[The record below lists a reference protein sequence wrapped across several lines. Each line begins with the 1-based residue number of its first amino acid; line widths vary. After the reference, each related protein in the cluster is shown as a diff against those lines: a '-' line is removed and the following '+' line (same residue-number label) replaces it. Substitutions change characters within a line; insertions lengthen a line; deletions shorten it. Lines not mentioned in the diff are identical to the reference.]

1 MGCCGDREKGVT
13 VTEEQKWDYITLS
26 DFKST
31 SCLAPFSY
39 AWLWVLVLI
48 SCAVYAADAFTA
60 VNLLAF
66 DKWTSQVKPVVP
78 FEIAKWIFAIT
89 IIISYVFLIY
99 RWIRALRVMRMG
111 SVTECYLEPLA
122 AILQSMRITKTG
134 QGWRRF
140 LVFAELTKSKKGAN
154 YVALFVYFQFK
165 SALILIVA
173 QGPRIA
179 LNAMTLYAVMQ
190 AKIIPGGDHSAKDR
204 SNFEQFFM
212 NIKVMIDTGN
222 KQEIVIYFTIIH
234 LLPVALHS
242 KADGSL
248 TNYCRRKVETRLER
262 IVGKKIKK
270 AIERQN
276 QQLKKEEE
284 RAIKNGEFDSSKS
297 RPTLPKLDGD
307 DDDRSTV
314 FSMQRS
320 DTMNTTTTLPP
331 YSASNAPSYR
341 TNTMNSTGRSLIQKP
356 SLPTLD
362 ERPGMPNRSETG
374 FSSYGSNVPMLTQAG
389 NMGRSSPAPPM
400 PPLDR
405 NGPGYFGEQHNP
417 QYAPERSFTPVSQGR
432 ASPMPPRGPMPPV
445 DTNYNNFQ
453 YHSEPQPSRPYQE
466 FSPFNSRNPQMGQ
479 EYELSPV
486 DMTPTEA
493 ITRHYYGDSSPEDY
507 QPPQMPG
514 TLRAGSPAMSQP
526 AGFSSQ
532 PRAGTAPP
540 RAGVPPSLQSAIQ
553 RREASNPFP
562 NRGMNGSAPPQ
573 QQQRSA
579 TAPIQQPG
587 WAQGP
592 PRAASHLRDLHP
604 EALLPRALLLVASLP
619 RDLLRV
625 ASPHKARVPSN
636 VATVQVLPATS
647 TTTDA
652 ISNLDTQLHING
664 VYFRML
670 DITFMQHLHG
680 VDTFSFFSTLLLDTE
695 PIHFLSH

>member
-1 MGCCGDREKGVT
+1 MGCCGDREKGTT
-13 VTEEQKWDYITLS
+13 VTEEQKWTYITLS

-39 AWLWVLVLI
+39 AWLWVLVVI

-89 IIISYVFLIY
+89 IIISYVFLAY
-99 RWIRALRVMRMG
+99 RWIMALRVMRTG

-122 AILQSMRITKTG
+122 AILQSMRVTEAG

-154 YVALFVYFQFK
+154 YIALFVYFQFK
-165 SALILIVA
+165 SALLVIIA

-190 AKIIPGGDHSAKDR
+190 AQIIPGGDHAAKDR

-212 NIKVMIDTGN
+212 NIKTMIDTGN
-222 KQEIVIYFTIIH
+222 KQETVIYFSMLFSLVIWVIAALGLIVAT
-234 LLPVALHS
+234 LLYLFFLWHYIP
-242 KADGSL
+242 KADGGL

-270 AIERQN
+270 AIEKQN

-284 RAIKNGEFDSSKS
+284 RAMKKGDFDASKT
-297 RPTLPKLDGD
+297 RPTLPQLGGED
-307 DDDRSTV
+307 DDDTSTI

-320 DTMNTTTTLPP
+320 DTMNTNTTLPP
-331 YSASNAPSYR
+331 YTVSNASSYASNPPSR
-341 TNTMNSTGRSLIQKP
+341 SNTSNTVNTGRSLMTKP

-362 ERPGMPNRSETG
+362 ERPDMATRSDTQFTT
-374 FSSYGSNVPMLTQAG
+374 FSNASYGSNAPMLGQAG

-405 NGPGYFGEQHNP
+405 NGTGYFGEQHNMSYP
-417 QYAPERSFTPVSQGR
+417 SQRSFTPMSQGR
-432 ASPMPPRGPMPPV
+432 ASPMPQRGPLPPV
-445 DTNYNNFQ
+445 DTSYNHGP
-453 YHSEPQPSRPYQE
+453 YGAEPQLISPTASDHRGPPQAPPNRPYQE
-466 FSPFNSRNPQMGQ
+466 FSPFDSRGPQMGP

-486 DMTPTEA
+486 DVNVTDD
-493 ITRHYYGDSSPEDY
+493 ISRHYYADSNGPDDY
-507 QPPQMPG
+507 QPPQLPSA
-514 TLRAGSPAMSQP
+514 LRSGSPAPSQSVGLP
-526 AGFSSQ
+526 GQ
-532 PRAGTAPP
+532 PRSGTAPP
-540 RAGVPPSLQSAIQ
+540 RAGVPASLQSAIQ
-553 RREASNPFP
+553 RREASQPFP
-562 NRGMNGSAPPQ
+562 NRGMNGSAPP

-592 PRAASHLRDLHP
+592 P
-604 EALLPRALLLVASLP
+604 PRSFTPSGPGPQQRSYTPSGPGPQRSYTPTAP
-619 RDLLRV
+619 RGYD
-625 ASPHKARVPSN
+625 N
-636 VATVQVLPATS
+636 
-647 TTTDA
+647 
-652 ISNLDTQLHING
+652 NYN
-664 VYFRML
+664 Y
-670 DITFMQHLHG
+670 
-680 VDTFSFFSTLLLDTE
+680 
-695 PIHFLSH
+695 